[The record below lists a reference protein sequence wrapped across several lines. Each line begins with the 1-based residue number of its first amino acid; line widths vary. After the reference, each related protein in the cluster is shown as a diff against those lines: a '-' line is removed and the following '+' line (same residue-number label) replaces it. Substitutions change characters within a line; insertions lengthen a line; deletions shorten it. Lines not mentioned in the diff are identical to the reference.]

1 MDRSTVVPIG
11 AHTPHPI
18 AHDAGDA
25 LASSRSAIDSASAA
39 GADADTTRAPSAAL
53 SRSADEAEI
62 GRLRARVRELAAEVV
77 RAQESAQ
84 RHLAQ
89 ELHDSAGAEL
99 TATRFALANLETWL
113 PADAPAQCSASLA
126 VAKSSLDAVSDA
138 TRGTIDALHAPSLDS
153 GIVHALSHWTR
164 SFATRTGLRTSFVCA
179 ADARLTHLPRDAAL
193 AIFRAAQE
201 ALNNVAKHAHASGAD
216 VRIESDAE
224 YLTLVVADDGIG
236 LPRGAARG
244 ERHFGLA
251 GIRARCDAYDGE
263 LDILRTSRSK
273 QIARNARPG
282 TAIHARFAWR
292 ALLAPQ
298 SGLRRHAALS

>member
-18 AHDAGDA
+18 AHDVGNA
-25 LASSRSAIDSASAA
+25 LAASRSADERAPAA
-39 GADADTTRAPSAAL
+39 GADAAATGAPSRVAA
-53 SRSADEAEI
+53 EAEI
-62 GRLRARVRELAAEVV
+62 DRLRARVRELAAEVV
-77 RAQESAQ
+77 RAQETAL

-126 VAKSSLDAVSDA
+126 IAKDSLDAVSDA
-138 TRGTIDALHAPSLDS
+138 TRGAIDALHAPSLDS
-153 GIVHALSHWTR
+153 GIVHALSQWTR
-164 SFATRTGLRTSFVCA
+164 SFATRTGLRTGFVYA
-179 ADARLTHLPRDAAL
+179 ADARLTYLPRDAVL
-193 AIFRAAQE
+193 AVFRVAQE
-201 ALNNVAKHAHASGAD
+201 ALNNVAKHARASGAD
-216 VRIESDAE
+216 LRIETDAE

-236 LPRGAARG
+236 LPRGAACG
-244 ERHFGLA
+244 ERQFGLA

-263 LDILRTSRSK
+263 LAILRTSRSK

-282 TAIHARFAWR
+282 TTIHARFAWR
-292 ALLAPQ
+292 ALLAPE